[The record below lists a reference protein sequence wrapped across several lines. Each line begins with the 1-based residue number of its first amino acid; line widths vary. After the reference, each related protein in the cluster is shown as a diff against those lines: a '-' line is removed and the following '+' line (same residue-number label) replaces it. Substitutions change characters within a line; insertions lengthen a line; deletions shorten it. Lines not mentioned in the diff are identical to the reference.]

1 MCRQVLYRP
10 SNRCILRFVNYGR
23 VRLKLTQDAVVE
35 LLTEVCEEEEEED
48 FSVCVRRR
56 SMQAYH
62 IERFESAN

>member
-1 MCRQVLYRP
+1 M
-10 SNRCILRFVNYGR
+10 NYGR

-62 IERFESAN
+62 IEHLSQPIS